1 MEKLFIILILAT
13 FVFPCG
19 IFLYHGFKK
28 WTYHSAFTTG
38 IGGVTMMSVIL
49 LGQDKNKKKF
59 CTFIEENAYNKSFC
73 DILYSDT
80 LFLFP
85 TIAILGLI
93 VSILFLCDELNQRDK
108 SIDDLCYELDKK
120 NQECERYKEY
130 NNDL

>member
-1 MEKLFIILILAT
+1 
-13 FVFPCG
+13 
-19 IFLYHGFKK
+19 
-28 WTYHSAFTTG
+28 
-38 IGGVTMMSVIL
+38 MSVIL